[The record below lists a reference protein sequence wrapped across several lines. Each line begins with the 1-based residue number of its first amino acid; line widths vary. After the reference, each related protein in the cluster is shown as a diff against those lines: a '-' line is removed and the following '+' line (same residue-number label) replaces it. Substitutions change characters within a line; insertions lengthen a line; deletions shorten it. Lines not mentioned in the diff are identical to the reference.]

1 MHCQYQD
8 KYSMRD
14 LINIVTESTGLAN
27 RKPGSLF
34 TNPEGDQL
42 IFQSLD
48 FYPEGGGAFGSTQ
61 ELAAAVDQIASQ
73 LPRPIEWTNPIAKNL
88 GFGIATFA
96 DPQGNTYYLGR
107 YFQKINPNRLE
118 NYFPNTLPAGFKLQT
133 KAAQK
138 EASGYKPTEV
148 LTQLENLTPDAI
160 YQQVVAKFGQ
170 GSDEAVAMAAFM
182 QSPGRAEFPLGKMN
196 FTAFTNYFCE
206 ILQPMSLVLGKKVKG
221 NAQDAANK
229 FLDGSSFTECTISF
243 NSGKNDGLF
252 DSSVV
257 APDGR
262 SIGIS
267 TKAKNGAK
275 ASAKNLDDKVKE
287 MSGDPDGEKILSK
300 FKTEVSILKMI
311 VDGGYVNGPL
321 NLAVLYKLLTPEE
334 AQQVRNLKGLGPK
347 EVEGKLSARL
357 KKMYDGRSTTD
368 ASKMIPFY
376 HMLAAVAFEVA
387 DHINNNTNFGPAA
400 AAILNYGAFM
410 QCYTDAKNVG
420 ANVVL
425 EEFQFQY
432 PSEAVTDVMLSA
444 DKTYYSTGNKG
455 NFTFKILKNGASED
469 EVTMPD
475 DTINA
480 TAEPEDDVEQL
491 DKIASGKR
499 LKGPGA
505 RAAKAPEPN
514 FNPEVLGRKKKA

>member
-1 MHCQYQD
+1 
-8 KYSMRD
+8 MRD
-14 LINIVTESTGLAN
+14 LINIVAESTGLAN

-48 FYPEGGGAFGSTQ
+48 FYPEGGGAFESQQ
-61 ELAAAVDQIASQ
+61 EMSLAIDQILKQ
-73 LPRPIEWTNPIAKNL
+73 LPRPIEWTNQIAKNL

-96 DPQGNTYYLGR
+96 DSQGNTYYLGR
-107 YFQKINPNRLE
+107 FFQRINPNRLE
-118 NYFPNTLPAGFKLQT
+118 NNFPNTLPSGFKLQT

-148 LTQLENLTPDAI
+148 LTQLENLTPNDI
-160 YQQVVAKFGQ
+160 LQQVIAKFGR
-170 GSDEAVAMAAFM
+170 GSDEAVAMETFM
-182 QSPGRAEFPLGKMN
+182 RSPGRAEFPLGKMN

-206 ILQPMSLVLGKKVKG
+206 ILQPMSLVMGKKIKG
-221 NAQDAANK
+221 NAKDAERK
-229 FLDGSSFTECTISF
+229 FLSNTSYTQCTISF

-257 APDGR
+257 APNGQA
-262 SIGIS
+262 IGIS

-287 MSGDPDGEKILSK
+287 MTGDPDGKKILDK

-311 VDGGYVNGPL
+311 VDGGYINGPL
-321 NLAVLYKLLTPEE
+321 NLAVMYKILTPQE
-334 AQQVRNLKGLGPK
+334 AQQVRSLKGIGPK

-357 KKMYDGRSTTD
+357 KKMYDSRSTTD

-376 HMLAAVAFEVA
+376 HTLAAVAFEVA
-387 DHINNNTNFGPAA
+387 DHINSNTKFGPAA

-420 ANVVL
+420 TNIVL

-432 PSEAVTDVMLSA
+432 PSEAVTGVKLSA

-455 NFTFKILKNGASED
+455 NFTFKILKNGATED

-475 DTINA
+475 DTVNA
-480 TAEPEDDVEQL
+480 TPEPKDDIEQL
-491 DKIASGKR
+491 DAIAQGR
-499 LKGPGA
+499 LTGPGA
-505 RAAKAPEPN
+505 RAARTVAEPKTDAST
-514 FNPEVLGRKKKA
+514 LGRDRRRR

>member
-1 MHCQYQD
+1 
-8 KYSMRD
+8 MRD
-14 LINIVTESTGLAN
+14 LINIINEATGLAN

-34 TNPEGDQL
+34 SNPEGDQL
-42 IFQSLD
+42 IFQGLD
-48 FYPEGGGAFGSTQ
+48 FYPEQGGAFGST
-61 ELAAAVDQIASQ
+61 EEMTAAIEQIAAQ
-73 LPRPIEWTNPIAKNL
+73 LPRPIEWTNPIGRSL

-160 YQQVVAKFGQ
+160 FEQVVAKFGA
-170 GSDEAVAMAAFM
+170 GSDEVVAMQAFM
-182 QSPGRAEFPLGKMN
+182 QSPGRTEFPVGKMN

-206 ILQPMSLVLGKKVKG
+206 ILQPMSLVLGKKIKG
-221 NAQDAANK
+221 NAQDAERK
-229 FLDGSSFTECTISF
+229 FLGGASYTDCTISF

-252 DSSVV
+252 DSSVT
-257 APDGR
+257 APNGQ

-275 ASAKNLDDKVKE
+275 ASAKNLDDKIKE

-300 FKTEVSILKMI
+300 FKSEVSLLKMI
-311 VDGGYVNGPL
+311 VDGGYINGPL
-321 NLAVLYKLLTPEE
+321 NLAIMYKILTPEE
-334 AQQVRNLKGLGPK
+334 AQQVRNLRGLGPR

-357 KKMYDGRSTTD
+357 KKMYDSRSTTD

-387 DHINNNTNFGPAA
+387 DYVNENTNFGAAA

-410 QCYTDAKNVG
+410 QCYTN
-420 ANVVL
+420 ANQKGSNIVL
-425 EEFQFQY
+425 DEFQFQY
-432 PSEAVTDVMLSA
+432 PSEAVTGVKLSA

-455 NFTFKILKNGASED
+455 NFTFKILKNGAAED

-475 DTINA
+475 DTVNA
-480 TAEPEDDVEQL
+480 TAEPEDDVEKL
-491 DKIASGKR
+491 DRVTQKR
-499 LKGPGA
+499 FVGPGA
-505 RAAKAPEPN
+505 KAASRSEKIKDTPD
-514 FNPEVLGRKKKA
+514 VLGRKRR

>member
-1 MHCQYQD
+1 
-8 KYSMRD
+8 MRNFLD
-14 LINIVTESTGLAN
+14 IIDNLITVNESTGLAN

-42 IFQSLD
+42 IFQSLN
-48 FYPEGGGAFGSTQ
+48 FYPESGGAFASTE
-61 ELAAAVDQIASQ
+61 ELSNAVEQ
-73 LPRPIEWTNPIAKNL
+73 LSAQLTRPIEWTNPIGKNL
-88 GFGIATFA
+88 GFGIATFT
-96 DPQGNTYYLGR
+96 DPQKNTYYLGR

-148 LTQLENLTPDAI
+148 LTQLKDLTPNDI
-160 YQQVVAKFGQ
+160 YRQVVQRFGE
-170 GSDEAVAMAAFM
+170 GSDEEVAMKTFM
-182 QSPGRAEFPLGKMN
+182 TSPGRSEFPQGNMN
-196 FTAFTNYFCE
+196 FTAFTNYFAE
-206 ILQPMSLVLGKKVKG
+206 ILQPMSLVLGKKIRG
-221 NAQDAANK
+221 NANDAEKK
-229 FLDGSSFTECTISF
+229 FLGGASYTSCTISYG
-243 NSGKNDGLF
+243 SGKNDGLF
-252 DSSVV
+252 DSFVT
-257 APDGR
+257 APNGK

-287 MSGDPDGEKILSK
+287 MRGDAEGQKILDK
-300 FKTEVSILKMI
+300 FQTEVSILEMI
-311 VDGGYVNGPL
+311 VDGGYIDGPL
-321 NLAVLYKLLTPEE
+321 NLAVLYKILTPEE
-334 AQQVRNLKGLGPK
+334 AQQVKNLRGLSPAQ
-347 EVEGKLSARL
+347 VEGKLSEKL
-357 KKMYDGRSTTD
+357 KTLYDKRSTTD

-387 DHINNNTNFGPAA
+387 DHVNKNTNFGPAA
-400 AAILNYGAFM
+400 ASILNYGAFM

-420 ANVVL
+420 DKIVL

-432 PSEAVTDVMLSA
+432 PSEAVTGVKLSA

-455 NFTFKILKNGASED
+455 NFTFKILKNGATEE

-480 TAEPEDDVEQL
+480 TAEPVDDVEKL
-491 DKIASGKR
+491 DAVVNRPSDIK
-499 LKGPGA
+499 
-505 RAAKAPEPN
+505 AAPAPERLGT
-514 FNPEVLGRKKKA
+514 EKSLGRRRQR

>member
-1 MHCQYQD
+1 
-8 KYSMRD
+8 MRNLLD
-14 LINIVTESTGLAN
+14 IIDTLNESTGLAN

-42 IFQSLD
+42 IFQSLN
-48 FYPEGGGAFGSTQ
+48 FYPEEGGAFASAEEMTDAIEQ
-61 ELAAAVDQIASQ
+61 LAAQ
-73 LPRPIEWTNPIAKNL
+73 LPRPIEWTNAIGKNL
-88 GFGIATFA
+88 GFGIATFS
-96 DPQGNTYYLGR
+96 DPQKNTYYLGR

-118 NYFPNTLPAGFKLQT
+118 NYFPNTLPAGFKLQS

-148 LTQLENLTPDAI
+148 LTQLKNLTPTDI

-170 GSDEAVAMAAFM
+170 GSDEAVAMQTFM
-182 QSPGRAEFPLGKMN
+182 QSPGRSEFPLGNMN

-206 ILQPMSLVLGKKVKG
+206 ILQPMSLVMGKKIRG
-221 NAQDAANK
+221 NAQDAERK
-229 FLDGSSFTECTISF
+229 FLGGASYTDCTISYG
-243 NSGKNDGLF
+243 SGKNDGLF
-252 DSSVV
+252 DSFVS
-257 APDGR
+257 APNGR

-287 MSGDPDGEKILSK
+287 MRGDPDGEKILNK
-300 FKTEVSILKMI
+300 FKTEVSILEMI
-311 VDGGYVNGPL
+311 VDGGYIDGPL
-321 NLAVLYKLLTPEE
+321 NLAVLYKILTPEE
-334 AQQVRNLKGLGPK
+334 AQQVRSLRGLAPNQI
-347 EVEGKLSARL
+347 EGKLSAKL
-357 KKMYDGRSTTD
+357 QKLYDGRSTTD

-387 DHINNNTNFGPAA
+387 DHVNNNTNFGPAA

-420 ANVVL
+420 SNVVL

-432 PSEAVTDVMLSA
+432 PSEAVTGVKLSA

-475 DTINA
+475 DTVNP
-480 TAEPEDDVEQL
+480 TAEPVDDLEKL
-491 DKIASGKR
+491 DSVVTSTSGIK
-499 LKGPGA
+499 A
-505 RAAKAPEPN
+505 AAKPERLGT
-514 FNPEVLGRKKKA
+514 ERSLGRQRQR